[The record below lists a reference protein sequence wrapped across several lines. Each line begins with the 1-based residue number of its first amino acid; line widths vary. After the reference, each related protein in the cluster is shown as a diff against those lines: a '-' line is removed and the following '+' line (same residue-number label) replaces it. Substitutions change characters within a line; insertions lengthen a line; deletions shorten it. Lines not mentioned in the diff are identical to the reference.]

1 MTNKDVSSAP
11 LFGSST
17 PQQIREIEG
26 EIEKATNALLASKAK
41 RRAMLI
47 KLGLSGNADDSGA
60 N

>member
-17 PQQIREIEG
+17 PQQIRAIEV

-41 RRAMLI
+41 RRAMLK
-47 KLGLSGNADDSGA
+47 KLGISDKADQAGA
-60 N
+60 S

>member
-17 PQQIREIEG
+17 PQQIRAIEV

-41 RRAMLI
+41 RRAMLK
-47 KLGLSGNADDSGA
+47 KLGISDKADQAGSS
-60 N
+60 

>member
-1 MTNKDVSSAP
+1 MANKYVSSAP

-17 PQQIREIEG
+17 PQQIKEIEG
-26 EIEKATNALLASKAK
+26 EIQKATTALLASKAK

-47 KLGLSGNADDSGA
+47 KLGLANADA

>member
-17 PQQIREIEG
+17 PQQIRAIEG

-41 RRAMLI
+41 RRAMLK
-47 KLGLSGNADDSGA
+47 KLGISDKADQAGSS
-60 N
+60 